1 MDKVQFVL
9 KHEDTVA
16 AVFIMDKYMNVSDI
30 RIINKQALPLIS
42 VRKGH
47 STEFMLA
54 KWISERGVPDKRR
67 RLRDELDIL
76 NCKNSFE
83 LMIRNYG
90 LSLVDHFWMHPVDV
104 YITWNEMNFYI
115 NDFRSAMTLEL
126 KDDFKEIDKRIN
138 FIPSA
143 SLKGNLKKKWIIGD
157 NGVRYLVKGN
167 YNNTCR
173 QSISEV
179 IASEIHKRQG
189 KFEYSPYEYIRI
201 YSDNVPI
208 IGCKCPNFTSIDT
221 EFIPAIDLV
230 EAYPKDN
237 SISELEHYIRI
248 CTKYGIDEQYMR
260 DWIDYCILTNFIITN
275 VDWHLNNFG
284 IIVDSDTRTHGK
296 IAPIFDS
303 GNSLFY
309 NKTKGDIKVDC
320 GLLNITVTSWKD
332 YEIQL
337 LQYVRNPNIVDISKL
352 PSAEEILNELQ
363 KDKCVSQL
371 DNERIVK
378 AYSKK
383 VEYLEEF
390 QSGVKIYSYDYLTKH
405 GVKLRS
411 RKEH

>member
-1 MDKVQFVL
+1 MIESFVL
-9 KHEDTVA
+9 KHE
-16 AVFIMDKYMNVSDI
+16 NDI
-30 RIINKQALPLIS
+30 CAIINIEDYNEILDIQIIDESKLPLLS
-42 VRKGH
+42 VRNGK
-47 STEFMLA
+47 TLTVNL
-54 KWISERGVPDKRR
+54 KDWIKNRGVPAKRR
-67 RLRDELDIL
+67 RLRDELITM
-76 NCKNSFE
+76 NCSTAFE
-83 LMIRNYG
+83 LMLKNLG
-90 LSLVDHFWMHPVDV
+90 LSLVDHFWISPLKYSLSWEQV
-104 YITWNEMNFYI
+104 NFY
-115 NDFRSAMTLEL
+115 NNNFRATMTLEL
-126 KDDFKEIDKRIN
+126 KDDFLEIDKKVN

-143 SLKGNLKKKWIIGD
+143 SLKGDLKKKWIIGD

-167 YNNTCR
+167 CNNTCR

-189 KFEYSPYEYIRI
+189 IFEYTPYEYVRI

-208 IGCKCPNFTSIDT
+208 IGCKCPNFTSINT

-230 EAYPKDN
+230 HAYHKDN

-248 CTKYGIDEQYMR
+248 CTQYGIDESYMR
-260 DWIDYCILTNFIITN
+260 NWVDYCILTNFIITN

-309 NKTKGDIKVDC
+309 NCADTTIKVGK
-320 GLLNITVTSWKD
+320 GLLNIPVTSWKD

>member
-1 MDKVQFVL
+1 MIETFVL
-9 KHEDTVA
+9 RHE
-16 AVFIMDKYMNVSDI
+16 NDI
-30 RIINKQALPLIS
+30 CAIINIEDFNDIIDTQITDKSKLPLLS
-42 VRKGH
+42 VRSGK
-47 STEFMLA
+47 TANNNL
-54 KWISERGVPDKRR
+54 KDWLKNRGVPAKRR
-67 RLRDELDIL
+67 RLRDELAVMKCITP
-76 NCKNSFE
+76 FE
-83 LMIRNYG
+83 LMLKNLG
-90 LSLVDHFWMHPVDV
+90 LSLVDHFWISPLKCNLS
-104 YITWNEMNFYI
+104 WEQANFYI
-115 NDFRSAMTLEL
+115 NNFRSAMTLEL
-126 KDDFKEIDKRIN
+126 KDDFIEIDKRIN

-143 SLKGNLKKKWIIGD
+143 SLKGDLKKKWIIGND
-157 NGVRYLVKGN
+157 GVRYLVKGN

-189 KFEYSPYEYIRI
+189 KFEYTPYEYIRI
-201 YSDNVPI
+201 YSDNIPI

-230 EAYPKDN
+230 NGYQKSN

-248 CTKYGIDEQYMR
+248 CTQYGIDEDYMR

-284 IIVDSDTRTHGK
+284 IIVDSATRTHGK

-309 NKTKGDIKVDC
+309 NCTGNSIKVEN
-320 GLLNITVTSWKD
+320 GLLNIPVTSWKE

-352 PSAEEILNELQ
+352 PSADEILNELQ
-363 KDKCVSQL
+363 KDKFISQQ

-378 AYSKK
+378 AYLKK
-383 VEYLEEF
+383 IEFLKEF
-390 QSGVKIYSYDYLTKH
+390 QSGVKICSYEYLTKH

-411 RKEH
+411 CKL

>member
-1 MDKVQFVL
+1 MIESFVL
-9 KHEDTVA
+9 KHE
-16 AVFIMDKYMNVSDI
+16 NDI
-30 RIINKQALPLIS
+30 CAIINIEDYNEILDIQIVDESKLPLLS
-42 VRKGH
+42 VRNGKAL
-47 STEFMLA
+47 TVNL
-54 KWISERGVPDKRR
+54 KDWIKNRGVPAKRR
-67 RLRDELDIL
+67 RLRDELITM
-76 NCKNSFE
+76 NCSTAFE
-83 LMIRNYG
+83 LMLKNLG
-90 LSLVDHFWMHPVDV
+90 LSLVDHFWISPLKYNLSWEQV
-104 YITWNEMNFYI
+104 NFY
-115 NDFRSAMTLEL
+115 NNNFRATMTLEL
-126 KDDFKEIDKRIN
+126 KDDFLEIDKKVN

-143 SLKGNLKKKWIIGD
+143 SLKGDLKKKWIMGD

-303 GNSLFY
+303 GNSMFY
-309 NKTKGDIKVDC
+309 NKTKGDIKVDS
-320 GLLNITVTSWKD
+320 GLLNIPVTSWKD

-352 PSAEEILNELQ
+352 PSAEEILSELS
-363 KDKCVSQL
+363 KDKFSSKD
-371 DNERIVK
+371 DNKRIVR
-378 AYSKK
+378 AYLKK
-383 VEYLEEF
+383 IEYLKEL

-405 GVKLRS
+405 GVKLRTH
-411 RKEH
+411 KEW

>member
-1 MDKVQFVL
+1 MIESFVL
-9 KHEDTVA
+9 KHE
-16 AVFIMDKYMNVSDI
+16 NDI
-30 RIINKQALPLIS
+30 CAIINIEDYNEILDIQIVDESKLPLLS
-42 VRKGH
+42 VRNGK
-47 STEFMLA
+47 TLTVNL
-54 KWISERGVPDKRR
+54 KDWIKNRGVPAKRR
-67 RLRDELDIL
+67 RLRDELITM
-76 NCKNSFE
+76 NCSTAFE
-83 LMIRNYG
+83 LMLKNLG
-90 LSLVDHFWMHPVDV
+90 LSLVDHFWISPLKYNLSWEQV
-104 YITWNEMNFYI
+104 NFY
-115 NDFRSAMTLEL
+115 NNNFRATMTLEL
-126 KDDFKEIDKRIN
+126 KDDFLEIDKKVN

-143 SLKGNLKKKWIIGD
+143 SLKGDLKKKWIIGD

-309 NKTKGDIKVDC
+309 NKTKGDIKVDS
-320 GLLNITVTSWKD
+320 GLLNIPVTSWKD

-352 PSAEEILNELQ
+352 PSAEEILSELS
-363 KDKCVSQL
+363 KDKFSSKD
-371 DNERIVK
+371 DNKRIVR
-378 AYSKK
+378 AYLKK
-383 VEYLEEF
+383 IEYLKEL

-405 GVKLRS
+405 GVKLRTH
-411 RKEH
+411 KEW